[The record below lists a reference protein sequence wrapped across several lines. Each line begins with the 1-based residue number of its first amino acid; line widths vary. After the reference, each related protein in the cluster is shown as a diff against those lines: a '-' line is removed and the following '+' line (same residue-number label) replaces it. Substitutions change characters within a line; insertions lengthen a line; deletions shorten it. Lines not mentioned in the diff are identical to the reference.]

1 MFFLFT
7 LPLTLFALRKVP
19 DLCNRTNRYD
29 ALKTSCIL
37 CDVHLLSIEFYLNI
51 NYILLSLIFLQQLVD
66 IDILEDFDSLVNIFI
81 GILFDFFIIF

>member
-7 LPLTLFALRKVP
+7 LPLALFALRKVP

-37 CDVHLLSIEFYLNI
+37 CDVHLLSKKFYTPI
-51 NYILLSLIFLQQLVD
+51 NNILLFPDSIRQLVD
-66 IDILEDFDSLVNIFI
+66 IAILIDFSSPVNIFI
-81 GILFDFFIIF
+81 GIF